1 MAKRLSIIVLSDVS
15 ADPANQ
21 DFSQELTTEAWA
33 TERDVLAAL
42 QALGHDARLV
52 CVYNSVQP
60 LLQAVQAR
68 CPDMVFNLA
77 EQFNNNPA
85 FEKNL
90 AALLEL
96 LGLPFTGTGAAGL
109 TLCKDK
115 WVAQTLLSYHRIR
128 VPKFAIIHRGQ
139 QIRCPARLTYPLFVK
154 GLSIEGS
161 VGIAKASVVTADA
174 ELAERVTF
182 IHTRVEQSALVE
194 QYIDGRELYVSL
206 LGNHRL
212 QVFPLRELTF
222 GELPPDAPRVAT
234 YKVKWDEEFRKRWKI
249 RYQAA
254 RNLPM
259 GIEEKIRRICKRAY
273 RLLQLRGY
281 ARFDIRLRDDG
292 QIYILEA
299 NPNPFLAKEEDFAE
313 AASKAGLPYEA
324 LIERIV
330 QLAHGLPR

>member
-1 MAKRLSIIVLSDVS
+1 MAQTLSIIVLSDVS
-15 ADPANQ
+15 ANPAEQ
-21 DFSQELTTEAWA
+21 DFSQELLTEDWK
-33 TERDVLAAL
+33 TERNVMTAL
-42 QALGHDARLV
+42 TALGHAPRLV

-60 LLQAVQAR
+60 LLDAVQAQR
-68 CPDMVFNLA
+68 PDLIFNLA
-77 EQFNNNPA
+77 EQFNNNPS

-96 LGLPFTGTGAAGL
+96 LGIPFTGTSSAGL

-115 WVAQTLLSYHRIR
+115 WVTQTLLSYHRIR

-139 QIRCPARLTYPLFVK
+139 KICRPARLTYPLFVK

-161 VGIAKASVVTADA
+161 VGIAKSSFVTNDA
-174 ELAERVTF
+174 ELKERVEF
-182 IHTRVEQSALVE
+182 IHTRISQAALVE
-194 QYIDGRELYVSL
+194 QFVDGREFYVSI

-222 GELPPDAPRVAT
+222 GELPPDEPKIAT
-234 YKVKWDEEFRKRWKI
+234 YKVKWDEDYRKRWKI

-254 RNLPM
+254 RNLPD
-259 GIEEKIRRICKRAY
+259 GAEDTIRRLCKRAY

-292 QIYILEA
+292 QVYILEA
-299 NPNPFLAKEEDFAE
+299 NPNPFLANDEDFAE
-313 AASKAGLPYEA
+313 SAAKAGLTYDT

-330 QLAHGLPR
+330 GLALS